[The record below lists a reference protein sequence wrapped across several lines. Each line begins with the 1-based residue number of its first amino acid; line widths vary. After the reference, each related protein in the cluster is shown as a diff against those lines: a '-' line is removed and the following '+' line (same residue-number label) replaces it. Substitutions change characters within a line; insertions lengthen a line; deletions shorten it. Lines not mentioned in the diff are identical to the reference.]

1 MIILISQIVGFC
13 AFIIFVI
20 SMQQKNKITILFLQ
34 IISFFLYTVQY
45 LLISAYSGMIVY
57 IINMT
62 RNIVFYY
69 TIKKG
74 NIGII
79 KLIIFI
85 LIYLICG
92 IVTYKN
98 IYDVLPMI
106 ASVLS
111 VIFTWQPST
120 KILRSGQISICTLWI
135 IYDVFVMAY
144 IGILTE
150 SLIIISTIVS
160 LLKNDYNTNIAE
172 IIYIEYIKVRFKAK
186 DEDINLSYKLPL
198 VKRWILKSRNYRR

>member
-1 MIILISQIVGFC
+1 MLILISQIVGFC

-34 IISFFLYTVQY
+34 IISFFLYTLQY

-62 RNIVFYY
+62 RSIVFYY

-79 KLIIFI
+79 NLIIFI
-85 LIYLICG
+85 IISLICG
-92 IVTYKN
+92 VATYKN

-120 KILRSGQISICTLWI
+120 KILRSGQVSICILWI

-150 SLIIISTIVS
+150 SLIIISTVIS
-160 LLKNDYNTNIAE
+160 LLKNDYNVNIAE
-172 IIYIEYIKVRFKAK
+172 IIYKKYIKIRFNAK
-186 DEDINLSYKLPL
+186 DEDINLSHKLPL
-198 VKRWILKSRNYRR
+198 VKKWLLKSKKI